1 MSFDQLGDADVM
13 NKYAEFVAWANYA
26 KSVLVQ
32 AEIEEEQ
39 AEHDLKLVEAHS
51 LIEEWSVTTAKK
63 DTVTAAK
70 ARRDL
75 SENVVGA
82 RQRLLN
88 ARAYR
93 KLIDSVYD
101 RCEKSGAVLSREL
114 SRRIGLKEYKTQRYQ
129 P

>member
-1 MSFDQLGDADVM
+1 M
-13 NKYAEFVAWANYA
+13 NRYAEFVAWANYA

-39 AEHDLKLVEAHS
+39 AEHDLKVVEAQT
-51 LIEEWSVTTAKK
+51 LIGEWSSDKK

-70 ARRDL
+70 ARRDTDKT
-75 SENVVGA
+75 VVDA
-82 RQRLLN
+82 RQKLLN

-93 KLIDSVYD
+93 KLLESVYD

>member
-1 MSFDQLGDADVM
+1 M
-13 NKYAEFVAWANYA
+13 NCYSEFIAWANYA

-39 AEHDLKLVEAHS
+39 AEHDLKIVEAQS
-51 LIEEWSVTTAKK
+51 LIEDWNTNPKK

-70 ARRDL
+70 ARRDIDAT
-75 SENVVGA
+75 VVDA
-82 RQRLLN
+82 RQKLLN

-93 KLIDSVYD
+93 KLLESVYD
-101 RCEKSGAVLSREL
+101 RCERSATVLSREL
-114 SRRIGLKEYKTQRYQ
+114 SRRIGLKEYRTQRFQ